1 MKEVLK
7 GRKSGQPLNEVVQK
21 AFKKAVLVSDTS
33 VEEKVLYEVDENDL
47 RSVNKNA
54 VYEELKGKGV
64 IAGENDEW

>member
-1 MKEVLK
+1 M
-7 GRKSGQPLNEVVQK
+7 QK